1 MATVVE
7 KFLGQI
13 TNIDLG
19 SEPNGVV
26 LVAGEASLKVVTKN
40 IIVCNTGNTDAT
52 FSIHFISDGSSA
64 TTANATH
71 YEQKVRGNSTVQ
83 IDTYL
88 VLEGTLYNVIARTN
102 FNALTYTAFGVTV
115 TT

>member
-7 KFLGQI
+7 KFLGQV
-13 TNIDLG
+13 TNIDLS
-19 SEPNGVV
+19 SEPNGVE
-26 LVAGEASLKVVTKN
+26 LVAGSASLKVITKN

-52 FSIHFISDGSSA
+52 FSVHFISDGSSA
-64 TTANATH
+64 TTANATFF
-71 YEQKVRGNSTVQ
+71 EQSVRAKSTVQ

-88 VLEGTLYNVIARTN
+88 VLESTIYSVIARTD
-102 FNALTYTAFGVTV
+102 FPALTYTAFGVTV